1 MILTLAINFIS
12 IIISGSA
19 QLSTMVRVNNILSY
33 IKFIDINIP
42 PNLME
47 LLL

>member
-1 MILTLAINFIS
+1 MIITLTFNCLS
-12 IIISGSA
+12 IIMTGSA
-19 QLSTMVRVNNILSY
+19 QLSMMLRVNTILTY
-33 IKFIDINIP
+33 IKYIDINIP